1 MCHIE
6 MLPSHKFSIPDK
18 ENLHYRIIRI
28 ICKSYDILILSI
40 TVCNLLFL
48 RYLLHTVIQIPVTDR
63 LFKFKLIRCRLHLL
77 L

>member
-6 MLPSHKFSIPDK
+6 MLPSHEFSIPDK

-48 RYLLHTVIQIPVTDR
+48 RYLFHTVIQIPVTDR